1 MSFLSAYLKHHFQ
14 NEPRQR
20 RDRARGGAETGEL
33 EERERAATG
42 ESHSD
47 VTQGAGIF
55 NIHWITKL
63 PPLVRFKDK
72 ILTKLSN
79 FIV

>member
-1 MSFLSAYLKHHFQ
+1 MM
-14 NEPRQR
+14 EQR
-20 RDRARGGAETGEL
+20 RERDRARGGAETGEL
-33 EERERAATG
+33 EQRERAATG

-63 PPLVRFKDK
+63 PPLVRSKDK
-72 ILTKLSN
+72 ILIKLSI
-79 FIV
+79 FVG

>member
-1 MSFLSAYLKHHFQ
+1 MADKVGLSSKGRIALVAL
-14 NEPRQR
+14 EAVE
-20 RDRARGGAETGEL
+20 DGGHG
-33 EERERAATG
+33 RERAATG

-63 PPLVRFKDK
+63 PPFVRFKDK